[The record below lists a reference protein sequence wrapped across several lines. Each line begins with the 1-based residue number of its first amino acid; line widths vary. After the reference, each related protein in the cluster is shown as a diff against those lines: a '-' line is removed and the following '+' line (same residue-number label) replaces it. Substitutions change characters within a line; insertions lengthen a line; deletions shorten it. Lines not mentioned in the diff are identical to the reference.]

1 MFKKIKDLSK
11 GQKAGII
18 GASIVLIGALGLGI
32 GTLMGGEE
40 VTNQPVVISEENL
53 AQLVE
58 TQYEISNL
66 DDVDSTLKFAVSGD
80 LTKEDVETLA
90 KNLQEKAELSGWEKE
105 TMTVDV
111 FATGATDTDTDGKF
125 YVEGLMYTATINTEK
140 NIIDLSSYES
150 VPKVEKTDSLVDY
163 SNGSV
168 SSKDGQLVVSLDMDL
183 PEDEESILEVAQQ
196 AKTFSILFRDSNSDK
211 DIDSV
216 ELKLNPNDDT
226 KKFGYHTDYE
236 TILVVTD
243 VIPF

>member
-1 MFKKIKDLSK
+1 MFEKIKDLSK

-18 GASIVLIGALGLGI
+18 GASIVLIGALGFGI
-32 GTLMGGEE
+32 GAFMIKENANKTVIINPTTL
-40 VTNQPVVISEENL
+40 S
-53 AQLVE
+53 QLVE
-58 TQYEISNL
+58 TDYEISNL
-66 DDVDSTLKFAVSGD
+66 TTDGATLNFAVTGD
-80 LTKEDVETLA
+80 LTKEDVTTLA
-90 KNLQEKAELSGWEKE
+90 KNLKEKAELSGWEKE
-105 TMTVDV
+105 TMKVDV
-111 FATGATDTDTDGKF
+111 FATGATDTKTDGEF

-140 NIIDLSSYES
+140 NIVDLSSYES

-168 SSKDGQLVVSLDMDL
+168 SSKDGHLVVSLDMDL

-211 DIDSV
+211 NIDSV